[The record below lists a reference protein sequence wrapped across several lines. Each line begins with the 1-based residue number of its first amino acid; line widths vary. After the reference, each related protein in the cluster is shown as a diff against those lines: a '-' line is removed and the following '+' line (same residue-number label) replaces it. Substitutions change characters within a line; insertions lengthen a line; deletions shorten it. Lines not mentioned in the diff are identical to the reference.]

1 MLNCRTVQTMHD
13 MPSSHVRHLG
23 QLGLLGYWTYNGM
36 PSGHLGYLGHLSCH
50 HQDNDSLDSEQLNC

>member
-1 MLNCRTVQTMHD
+1 MHD
-13 MPSSHVRHLG
+13 MPSSYVRHLG

-50 HQDNDSLDSEQLNC
+50 HQDNDSLGSEQLNC